1 MKIQVNT
8 SSTIEGSEQLSSTIE
23 GLVRHGL
30 GRFEHRL
37 TRVEVHIT
45 DEDSLPGPNHLWI
58 HCMLEARP
66 SGMDAVA
73 VTGTGDTIERACHDA
88 TNKMQS
94 LLGTTFGRIDDRDGH
109 ATIRQSEAEWTS

>member
-1 MKIQVNT
+1 
-8 SSTIEGSEQLSSTIE
+8 
-23 GLVRHGL
+23 
-30 GRFEHRL
+30 
-37 TRVEVHIT
+37 
-45 DEDSLPGPNHLWI
+45 
-58 HCMLEARP
+58 MLEARP

-88 TNKMQS
+88 TNKIQS